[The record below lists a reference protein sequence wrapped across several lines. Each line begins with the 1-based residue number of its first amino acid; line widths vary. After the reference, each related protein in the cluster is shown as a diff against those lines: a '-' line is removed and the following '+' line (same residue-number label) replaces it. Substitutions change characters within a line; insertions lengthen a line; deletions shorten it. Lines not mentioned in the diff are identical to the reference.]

1 MPLEIGVISL
11 GWTGRLHSHAYANVT
26 KHFPN
31 LGVLPRL
38 TAATTPHAREDALDA
53 LGFDRAYE
61 DYRNLLADPEV
72 DTASIASPNFL
83 HHEIALAAI
92 EAGKPFWI
100 DKPMGVNAAQS
111 PTSRLPPPSID
122 DYAVPTT

>member
-1 MPLEIGVISL
+1 MPLGIGAISL
-11 GWTGRLHSHAYANVT
+11 GWTGRLHSRAYPNVT

-31 LGVLPRL
+31 LGVSPRL
-38 TAATTPHAREDALDA
+38 TAATTPPPAREDALDA

-72 DTASIASPNFL
+72 DAASIASPNFL

-100 DKPMGVNAAQS
+100 DKPMGVNAA
-111 PTSRLPPPSID
+111 
-122 DYAVPTT
+122 

>member
-1 MPLEIGVISL
+1 MPLGIGVISL
-11 GWTGRLHSHAYANVT
+11 GGTGRLPSHTYANVT
-26 KHFPN
+26 EHFPD
-31 LGVLPRL
+31 LEVSPRL
-38 TAATTPHAREDALDA
+38 AA
-53 LGFDRAYE
+53 
-61 DYRNLLADPEV
+61 
-72 DTASIASPNFL
+72 ASIASPNFL

-111 PTSRLPPPSID
+111 PASRPPPPSID

>member
-11 GWTGRLHSHAYANVT
+11 GWTGRLHSRAYANVT
-26 KHFPN
+26 KHFPD
-31 LGVLPRL
+31 LEVAPHRV
-38 TAATTPHAREDALDA
+38 AAT
-53 LGFDRAYE
+53 
-61 DYRNLLADPEV
+61 DP
-72 DTASIASPNFL
+72 SPNFL

-100 DKPMGVNAAQS
+100 DKLMGVNAAQS
-111 PTSRLPPPSID
+111 PASRLPPPSID

>member
-1 MPLEIGVISL
+1 MPLGIGVISL
-11 GWTGRLHSHAYANVT
+11 GWTGRLHSRAYANGT
-26 KHFPN
+26 KHVPD
-31 LGVLPRL
+31 LEVSPRL
-38 TAATTPHAREDALDA
+38 AAAT
-53 LGFDRAYE
+53 
-61 DYRNLLADPEV
+61 DP
-72 DTASIASPNFL
+72 SPNFL

-111 PTSRLPPPSID
+111 PASRLPPPSID